1 MGCYVEK
8 ERRGGPPELASYQ
21 AVTALTNRYLVGC
34 LEGYD
39 TGPLRSARCFVKIP
53 FIFYI
58 YFLRL

>member
-8 ERRGGPPELASYQ
+8 EEEDLQ
-21 AVTALTNRYLVGC
+21 NWHLIKLVTALTNRYLVGC
-34 LEGYD
+34 LVGYD
-39 TGPLRSARCFVKIP
+39 TGPLRSARCFVKIT